1 MKFREN
7 LSVRRRFLLV
17 ALLIVALM
25 VVAMSLFLVHKRNAT
40 PRELAHI
47 NALCSKD
54 IQRAKTL
61 FIAAKKREK
70 TYDEDGRWFLK
81 FLSLKLKVK
90 ENSDFKDDEEVLA
103 LVDHYEGYG
112 DDAMLSDVYY
122 CAGCVYRTLNDY
134 PKAVE
139 YFMKIVGVNH
149 TIKAPTDIEALCY
162 YQLAYIYSVQGLDSE
177 ALKWQKKAL
186 QIHESQGDLTHCVY
200 DYNNMAWSYMALG

>member
-90 ENSDFKDDEEVLA
+90 ENSDLKMMKKSWHSLTIMKDMVM
-103 LVDHYEGYG
+103 
-112 DDAMLSDVYY
+112 MLCCRMYI
-122 CAGCVYRTLNDY
+122 
-134 PKAVE
+134 
-139 YFMKIVGVNH
+139 IVRVACIAH
-149 TIKAPTDIEALCY
+149 
-162 YQLAYIYSVQGLDSE
+162 
-177 ALKWQKKAL
+177 
-186 QIHESQGDLTHCVY
+186 
-200 DYNNMAWSYMALG
+200 